1 MGWSYAIMKNHP
13 DPNHPPAIAPHPTLD
28 PCVLNQ
34 RLQYLI
40 QVIQKLA
47 SAHDLESI
55 MAVVRTGAR
64 QLTHADGATFVLR
77 DRDLCYYADEDAIT
91 PLWKGGRFPMSA
103 CISGWVMLNNQS
115 VILEDIYADP
125 RIPADAYRPTF
136 VKSLAMVPIRS
147 REPIGA
153 IGNYWATHHR
163 PSPEEMEL
171 LQTLADAAAVAMEN
185 VYLYDVQE
193 QRIQERTTQLQH
205 ALECESLLRR
215 ITDQVR
221 DSLDQ
226 TLIVS
231 AVEQELRQGLSLQRC
246 YVTLDHDDKPG
257 DLKPEASGTL
267 TAKLAATLSRSLM
280 QLERLDLRPQ
290 LLRGETVHCCVVP
303 EDSPEPPV
311 TSSGKGGKWELLI
324 CPIADGQT
332 LLGDVRLYRQSTAS
346 FSELEVQMVQQVAV
360 QCAIALRHA
369 RLHSAVQTQVE
380 TLERLNQLK
389 DDFLSTVSHELR
401 SPMASI
407 RMAVQMLQSVLGHG
421 EQTVLSDNHGGS
433 MPGIMLSQS
442 MYSKVMGYLTILSQE
457 CQRETNLINDLLTL
471 TRLEA
476 EVTPGQVQDIALQ
489 DWLPTIATA
498 FKTRIQQHHQHLQ
511 IHIPD
516 GLPRLRTNPTVLER
530 IVTELL
536 QNACKY
542 TPDGET
548 IVISATTP
556 AIATGDRDAPLPAAC
571 NPDTATITADMPNCS
586 APPVL
591 LTVKNSGVTLSA
603 YDRAHIFD
611 TFYRVPQADPWKY
624 RGTGLGLALVKRLV
638 RQISGAIE
646 VANLDNSVA
655 FTIRFNPCGAALAS

>member
-1 MGWSYAIMKNHP
+1 MKRHP
-13 DPNHPPAIAPHPTLD
+13 DPKHPPAIKMLPAPD
-28 PCVLNQ
+28 PRDLNQ
-34 RLQYLI
+34 QLQYLI

-47 SAHDLESI
+47 TAHDLESI

-77 DRDLCYYADEDAIT
+77 DRDLCYYADEDAIS

-103 CISGWVMLNNQS
+103 CISGWVMLNNQA
-115 VILEDIYADP
+115 VILEDIYADS

-153 IGNYWATHHR
+153 IGNYWATHHC

-185 VYLYDVQE
+185 VYLYDAQE
-193 QRIQERTTQLQH
+193 QRIQERTAQLQH
-205 ALECESLLRR
+205 ALNCESLLRR

-226 TLIVS
+226 ALIVMT
-231 AVEQELRQGLSLQRC
+231 VEQELRQGLSLQRC
-246 YVTLDHDDKPG
+246 YTVLYHDESSGETQRDH
-257 DLKPEASGTL
+257 SGTL
-267 TAKLAATLSRSLM
+267 TAKLAATLSRSAM
-280 QLERLDLRPQ
+280 KWDYPDLLPQ
-290 LLRGETVHCCVVP
+290 LLLGQTVHCCVGP
-303 EDSPEPPV
+303 EKSPEQSQAEDAATESVGP
-311 TSSGKGGKWELLI
+311 KWELLI
-324 CPIADGQT
+324 CPISDGQHIV
-332 LLGDVRLYRQSTAS
+332 GDIRLYRRITEP
-346 FSELEVQMVQQVAV
+346 FSDLEVQLVQQVV
-360 QCAIALRHA
+360 IQCAIALRHA

-407 RMAVQMLQSVLGHG
+407 RMAVQMLQSVLGRA
-421 EQTVLSDNHGGS
+421 EMATSPEAHGGG
-433 MPGIMLSQS
+433 MPGIVLPQS
-442 MYSKVMGYLTILSQE
+442 TYSKVMGYLTILNQE

-476 EVTPGQVQDIALQ
+476 EVTPGEVQDITLQ
-489 DWLPTIATA
+489 DWLPTIAAA
-498 FKTRIQQHHQHLQ
+498 FKARIQQRHQQLHIQ
-511 IHIPD
+511 IPE

-530 IVTELL
+530 IMTELL

-548 IVISATTP
+548 IIISATTP
-556 AIATGDRDAPLPAAC
+556 AIAKEASHLPVPPASAPESHCATGYF
-571 NPDTATITADMPNCS
+571 PNCS
-586 APPVL
+586 TPPVL
-591 LTVKNSGVTLSA
+591 LTVSNSGVTLSA
-603 YDRAHIFD
+603 YDRDHIFD
-611 TFYRVPQADPWKY
+611 TFYRIPKSDPWKY

-646 VANLDNSVA
+646 VANHDNSVA
-655 FTIRFNPCGAALAS
+655 FTIRLNPCGAMMTS

>member
-1 MGWSYAIMKNHP
+1 MAT
-13 DPNHPPAIAPHPTLD
+13 PTASD
-28 PCVLNQ
+28 HCDLNQ
-34 RLQYLI
+34 QLHYLI

-103 CISGWVMLNNQS
+103 CISGWVMLNNQA

-185 VYLYDVQE
+185 VYLYDAQE
-193 QRIQERTTQLQH
+193 QRIQERTAQLQH
-205 ALECESLLRR
+205 VLECEALLKR
-215 ITDQVR
+215 ITEQVR
-221 DSLDQ
+221 DQLDQ
-226 TLIVS
+226 TAILTTVD
-231 AVEQELRQGLSLQRC
+231 QELRQGLSLQRC
-246 YVTLDHDDKPG
+246 HTVLYHDDQPSEPKP
-257 DLKPEASGTL
+257 DHSGTL
-267 TAKLAATLSRSLM
+267 TAKLAATLRRSAMKMDYPAL
-280 QLERLDLRPQ
+280 LPQ
-290 LLRGETVHCCVVP
+290 LLRGETVHCCLTP
-303 EDSPEPPV
+303 EQLQAADGSA
-311 TSSGKGGKWELLI
+311 GGAGLSAARWELLV
-324 CPIADGQT
+324 CPIADGQQV
-332 LLGDVRLYRQSTAS
+332 LGDIRLYRRITES
-346 FSELEVQMVQQVAV
+346 FSDLEVQLVQQVAT

-369 RLHSAVQTQVE
+369 RLHNAVQTQVE

-407 RMAVQMLQSVLGHG
+407 RMAVQMLQSVLGSVEINAPPHDCP
-421 EQTVLSDNHGGS
+421 QTL
-433 MPGIMLSQS
+433 PGIVLPQS
-442 MYSKVMGYLTILSQE
+442 TFSKVMGYLTILSQE
-457 CQRETNLINDLLTL
+457 CQRETSLINDLLTL

-476 EVTPGQVQDIALQ
+476 EVAPGQVQDIALQ
-489 DWLPTIATA
+489 DWLPAIATA
-498 FKTRIQQHHQHLQ
+498 FKARIQQHHQQL
-511 IHIPD
+511 HIQVPD
-516 GLPRLRTNPTVLER
+516 GLPHLRTNPTVLKR
-530 IVTELL
+530 IMTELL

-542 TPDGET
+542 TPEGET
-548 IVISATTP
+548 IVISATTQLSNLGSSSALSP
-556 AIATGDRDAPLPAAC
+556 ALDAP
-571 NPDTATITADMPNCS
+571 TARSNTPLSSCTT
-586 APPVL
+586 PPIL
-591 LTVKNSGVTLSA
+591 LTVSNSGVTLSD

-611 TFYRVPQADPWKY
+611 TFYRIPTSDPWKY
-624 RGTGLGLALVKRLV
+624 SGTGLGLALVKRLV

-646 VANLDNSVA
+646 VANRDNSVA
-655 FTIRFNPCGAALAS
+655 FTIRFNPCAMAG

>member
-1 MGWSYAIMKNHP
+1 MKYHP
-13 DPNHPPAIAPHPTLD
+13 DPNHPPANEPPPD
-28 PCVLNQ
+28 PDPRDLNQ

-47 SAHDLESI
+47 SAHDLDSI

-64 QLTHADGATFVLR
+64 QLTRADGATFVLR
-77 DRDLCYYADEDAIT
+77 DRDRCYYADEDAIT

-103 CISGWVMLNNQS
+103 CISGWVMLNNES

-185 VYLYDVQE
+185 VYLYDAQE
-193 QRIQERTTQLQH
+193 RRIQERTAQLQH
-205 ALECESLLRR
+205 ALDCESLLRR

-226 TLIVS
+226 ALILTT
-231 AVEQELRQGLSLQRC
+231 VEQELRQGLSLQRC
-246 YVTLDHDDKPG
+246 YTVLYHDDKLHEP
-257 DLKPEASGTL
+257 KPDQAGTL
-267 TAKLAATLSRSLM
+267 TAKLAATLNRSAM
-280 QLERLDLRPQ
+280 KLEYPALQPQ
-290 LLRGETVHCCVVP
+290 LLSGETVHACLIPVHASGDEVP
-303 EDSPEPPV
+303 AGSTGFSV
-311 TSSGKGGKWELLI
+311 AKWELLI
-324 CPIADGQT
+324 CPIADGQHV
-332 LLGDVRLYRQSTAS
+332 LGDIRLYRRITEP
-346 FSELEVQMVQQVAV
+346 FSDLEVQLAQQVAV

-369 RLHSAVQTQVE
+369 RLHSSVQTQVE

-407 RMAVQMLQSVLGHG
+407 RMAVQMLQSVLGRVDLATTANG
-421 EQTVLSDNHGGS
+421 EGS
-433 MPGIMLSQS
+433 MPGIVLSQS
-442 MYSKVMGYLTILSQE
+442 TISKVMGYLAILSQE

-476 EVTPGQVQDIALQ
+476 DVTPGHVQDIALQ
-489 DWLPTIATA
+489 DWLPAIATA
-498 FKTRIQQHHQHLQ
+498 FKTRIQERHQQLH
-511 IHIPD
+511 IHVPE

-530 IVTELL
+530 IMTELL

-548 IVISATTP
+548 IIISATTS
-556 AIATGDRDAPLPAAC
+556 AIDEALPSSPQLPGSDPEERCAAGYAPS
-571 NPDTATITADMPNCS
+571 CS
-586 APPVL
+586 TPPVL
-591 LTVKNSGVTLSA
+591 LTVRNSGVTLSA
-603 YDRAHIFD
+603 YDRTHIFD
-611 TFYRVPQADPWKY
+611 TFYRIPKSDPWKY

-646 VANLDNSVA
+646 VANYDNSVA
-655 FTIRFNPCGAALAS
+655 FTVRLNPCGAKMAV